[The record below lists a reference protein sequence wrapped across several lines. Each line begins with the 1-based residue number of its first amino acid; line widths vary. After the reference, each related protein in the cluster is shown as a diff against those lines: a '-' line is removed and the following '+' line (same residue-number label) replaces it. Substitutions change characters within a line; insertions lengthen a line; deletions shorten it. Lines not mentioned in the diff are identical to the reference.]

1 MYWRI
6 GFGFGDE
13 VAIKITVN
21 TGYSELKWNW
31 ICTDQHKGKQFE
43 LYDRMKKRI
52 LGGGGMRLG
61 NGSLYAYVTYGGKL
75 NAPFCR
81 VLLVCRPLL

>member
-21 TGYSELKWNW
+21 TGYIELKWDW
-31 ICTDQHKGKQFE
+31 IYTDQHKGKQFE
-43 LYDRMKKRI
+43 LYGQMKKRI
-52 LGGGGMRLG
+52 LVGGGMRLG

-75 NAPFCR
+75 NAP
-81 VLLVCRPLL
+81 